1 MQCTKTKSEI
11 IEYTAAPI
19 YMDGDKK
26 GSHEWLIEFKKAPE
40 NINLFVKLLDD
51 ELKSLNSDYEAKRL
65 NDITLTLP
73 TVKIAR
79 PQLFHDW
86 LKINN
91 KLGGQ
96 HKIPRLSN
104 SRGLVEELNKLNTAS
119 IIL

>member
-1 MQCTKTKSEI
+1 
-11 IEYTAAPI
+11 
-19 YMDGDKK
+19 
-26 GSHEWLIEFKKAPE
+26 IEFKKVPE
-40 NINLFVKLLDD
+40 NIDVFIKLLDD
-51 ELKSLNSDYEAKRL
+51 ELKRLNSDYEAKRL
-65 NDITLTLP
+65 NNITLTLP

-104 SRGLVEELNKLNTAS
+104 SRTFINELNKLNTVRVY
-119 IIL
+119 